1 MKLVEKMALKFDKL
15 SDSEKQENLNMA
27 RYLLSL
33 MYHGLEKAIFDG
45 NGIMMSSRDK
55 DGEVKFFMISAYEVK
70 GITPDEKEE
79 NDKKFDKDLKELHED
94 GFDKEEEK
102 IIDQFNE
109 LGHKQLV
116 NVKEFHEGEFEE
128 KEEK

>member
-15 SDSEKQENLNMA
+15 PEEEKKENLNMA

-33 MYHGLEKAIFDG
+33 MYHGMEKAYFDG

-55 DGEVKFFMISAYEVK
+55 DGEVKYFMISAYEVK

-79 NDKKFDKDLKELHED
+79 SDKKFDKDLKELHED
-94 GFDKEEEK
+94 GFEE
-102 IIDQFNE
+102 NS
-109 LGHKQLV
+109 
-116 NVKEFHEGEFEE
+116 EE